1 MDEDSMDGGASVAS
15 SGEVVTP
22 GPPGTP
28 VVGGTVTP
36 AATPTPSK
44 KGRGSKTRPKAGY
57 QIFSS
62 QIWPGI
68 KANMG
73 LTANFAEISREIGN
87 QWRQLS
93 DTEKQVYEERAKRI
107 NEENAAKFKEKQALE
122 DEQHPPNV
130 TLVAAGPSTSKQ
142 QQQSMPPPAQP
153 APSGSKV

>member
-15 SGEVVTP
+15 SGEVATP

-44 KGRGSKTRPKAGY
+44 KVRKGPLPKSITPYIAY
-57 QIFSS
+57 STEWRKSI
-62 QIWPGI
+62 IDNNPG
-68 KANMG
+68 KG
-73 LTANFAEISREIGN
+73 FGDISRLVGE

-93 DTEKQVYEERAKRI
+93 DTGKQVYEERAKRI

-122 DEQHPPNV
+122 DEQR
-130 TLVAAGPSTSKQ
+130 K
-142 QQQSMPPPAQP
+142 
-153 APSGSKV
+153 